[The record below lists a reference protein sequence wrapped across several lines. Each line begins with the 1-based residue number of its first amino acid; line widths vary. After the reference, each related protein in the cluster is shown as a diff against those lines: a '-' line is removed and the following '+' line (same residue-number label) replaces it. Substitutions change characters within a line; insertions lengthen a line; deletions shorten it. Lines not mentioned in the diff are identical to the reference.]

1 MSPLHSRT
9 PALPFPTAVPVQ
21 NHASGRRGEVEREQ
35 ARGSGSTRRS
45 ADSVYTSHNMCTNTL
60 RVPHGSLLLRA
71 NFRDF
76 PRTIPF
82 RKQHAKSSLA
92 AVVYFFFLLFF
103 FPSSCGEETLE
114 AAAGSPSLAGCTLCA
129 LLGGLFF
136 FLHLGLFPFRAR
148 IRVRSSS
155 SPDARLLITTST
167 QYYVMQCV

>member
-92 AVVYFFFLLFF
+92 AVVYFFFLNFF
-103 FPSSCGEETLE
+103 FSLLVWGGDLGGCGRF
-114 AAAGSPSLAGCTLCA
+114 PV
-129 LLGGLFF
+129 LGGLHTVRAVGWPLL
-136 FLHLGLFPFRAR
+136 FLAS
-148 IRVRSSS
+148 RSLSFQ
-155 SPDARLLITTST
+155 SPD
-167 QYYVMQCV
+167 

>member
-92 AVVYFFFLLFF
+92 AVVYFFSYFFF
-103 FPSSCGEETLE
+103 FPPRVGRRPWRLRPVPRPWRVAHCARCWVASSFSCISVSFLSEPGLE
-114 AAAGSPSLAGCTLCA
+114 
-129 LLGGLFF
+129 
-136 FLHLGLFPFRAR
+136 
-148 IRVRSSS
+148 
-155 SPDARLLITTST
+155 
-167 QYYVMQCV
+167 